1 MAPRTKTTREEKVEE
16 AETSEEATA
25 RESEQSFRSDE
36 VAVCANDG
44 KPAVVKTSDNRASTV
59 YYCAECGTASQQ
71 AIVALDGTGG

>member
-16 AETSEEATA
+16 AEAPEETA
-25 RESEQSFRSDE
+25 RENEQGFRSDA
-36 VAVCANDG
+36 VAICANDG

-59 YYCAECGTASQQ
+59 YYCAECGTASKQ